1 MCPVRTARVA
11 RSWKSRAARLA
22 AGVVLVSL
30 TAASAV
36 FAQRIWTGGGRFYR
50 EPPKWVKDADF
61 DGSFLY
67 CRGFYTSTRWREAGG
82 QGWSTDYPGAD
93 NNFSVRLAELTRVH
107 VKLNENRQPNFG
119 VVSLT
124 DPLLFKCPLLFMED
138 VGTAD
143 LSEAEV
149 RALRAYFLKGGFL
162 GVDDFWG
169 SRAWDWWSQQ
179 ITRVLPAEEYPI
191 IDVPLT
197 HPIMHTLYDVKDYL
211 QVSSIQFWYSN
222 GGATSERGPDSAQV
236 HYRGI
241 EDKSGRLM
249 VFMTHNTDVS
259 DTWEREGENR
269 EYFDLFS
276 PRGYAIGVN
285 VVLYAMTH

>member
-1 MCPVRTARVA
+1 MTRTRRVIA
-11 RSWKSRAARLA
+11 C
-22 AGVVLVSL
+22 VLL
-30 TAASAV
+30 TFAAASTVA

-50 EPPKWVKDADF
+50 EPPKWVKDSDF
-61 DGSFLY
+61 DGSFIY
-67 CRGFYTSTRWREAGG
+67 CRGSYTSVTREPGG

-93 NNFSVRLAELTRVH
+93 NNFSVRLTELTRVH
-107 VKLNENRQPNFG
+107 VKLNDNRQPNYG

-124 DPLLFKCPLLFMED
+124 DPLLFKCPMLFMED
-138 VGTAD
+138 VGTLEFSA
-143 LSEAEV
+143 LEAK
-149 RALRAYFLKGGFL
+149 ALRDYLSKGGFL
-162 GVDDFWG
+162 WVDDYWG
-169 SRAWDWWSQQ
+169 SEAWDRWSQQ
-179 ITRVLPAEEYPI
+179 MSRVLAPDKFPI

-211 QVSSIQFWYSN
+211 QVPSIQFWYSN
-222 GGATSERGPDSAQV
+222 GGSLSERGADSAQV

-241 EDKSGRLM
+241 QDKDGRLM

-259 DTWEREGENR
+259 DTWEREGESR

-285 VVLYAMTH
+285 VILYALTH